1 MKFTLHL
8 VFLEDSQIYFG
19 RFPLRFQTYIYIGLL
34 CSSQIV
40 TKIVKWPKLAKKNQK
55 THTHTKKTKTK
66 KLTNKKTKNQTF
78 ERLPDVRFKL
88 INIDFSS
95 DRTV

>member
-1 MKFTLHL
+1 MWYKYKLINEIHFAF

-40 TKIVKWPKLAKKNQK
+40 TKIVKWPKLAKKTKN
-55 THTHTKKTKTK
+55 HTHTQKKNQ
-66 KLTNKKTKNQTF
+66 NKKTN
-78 ERLPDVRFKL
+78 
-88 INIDFSS
+88 
-95 DRTV
+95 

>member
-40 TKIVKWPKLAKKNQK
+40 TKIVKWPKLAKKK
-55 THTHTKKTKTK
+55 HTHTQKKTKKTK

-78 ERLPDVRFKL
+78 ERLPD
-88 INIDFSS
+88 
-95 DRTV
+95 

>member
-40 TKIVKWPKLAKKNQK
+40 TKIVKWPKLAKK
-55 THTHTKKTKTK
+55 THTHTHTKKKTKTK
-66 KLTNKKTKNQTF
+66 KLTNKKSN
-78 ERLPDVRFKL
+78 LM
-88 INIDFSS
+88 
-95 DRTV
+95 

>member
-40 TKIVKWPKLAKKNQK
+40 TKIVKWPKLAKKT
-55 THTHTKKTKTK
+55 THTHKKKPK
-66 KLTNKKTKNQTF
+66 QKN
-78 ERLPDVRFKL
+78 
-88 INIDFSS
+88 
-95 DRTV
+95 

>member
-40 TKIVKWPKLAKKNQK
+40 TKIVKWPKLAKKKNQK
-55 THTHTKKTKTK
+55 NTHTHTKKKTKTK
-66 KLTNKKTKNQTF
+66 KLTNKKSNIRTF
-78 ERLPDVRFKL
+78 
-88 INIDFSS
+88 
-95 DRTV
+95 T

>member
-40 TKIVKWPKLAKKNQK
+40 TKIVKWPKLAKKKQQKNTQKKNQ
-55 THTHTKKTKTK
+55 
-66 KLTNKKTKNQTF
+66 NKKTN
-78 ERLPDVRFKL
+78 
-88 INIDFSS
+88 
-95 DRTV
+95 